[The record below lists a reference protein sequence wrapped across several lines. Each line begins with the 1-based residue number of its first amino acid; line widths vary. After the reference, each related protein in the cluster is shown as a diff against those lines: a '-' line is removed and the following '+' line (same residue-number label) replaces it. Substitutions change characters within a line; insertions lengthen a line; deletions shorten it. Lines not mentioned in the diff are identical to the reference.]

1 MSEFTIR
8 SESVDV
14 EQIMKQIR
22 QRILEKRGADYTEE
36 QIREL
41 ASVRLEKFLEPKNLR
56 SDLLEQFRKS
66 RPAVQTEPPAI
77 TPPYTADEADIFAT
91 HRGFLR
97 LMRKIFNPLLKLMF
111 NPNPLLHV
119 IHKQAEFNVTLLKRE
134 ARRKIEF
141 DKSRAEW
148 NALYYEVLHNLVLE
162 TTRMGIEA
170 QNLRMRVESL
180 SSRLDFSERRV
191 RALEGVV
198 QYRPEAV
205 RGPDRRD
212 DEDEA
217 PAVSTPGDSGEGYVP
232 TGNQPAQGGGQSQG
246 QGQPGDGSRKRRRR
260 RRGRRGGTG
269 VPGASGASG
278 AFGAPGPSGASG
290 APGAPDAPGGFD
302 GTDESDAFDES
313 DGFDEPE
320 ALAVPEASAS
330 AREDSGELRR
340 DPADL
345 SAEASAEA
353 EAASGREVG
362 PDAPDAPAA
371 PDAPDAPADGSS
383 DDDGQQ

>member
-22 QRILEKRGADYTEE
+22 ARILEKRGADYTEE

-41 ASVRLEKFLEPKNLR
+41 ATVRLEKFLEPRNLR

-66 RPAVQTEPPAI
+66 RPAVNTEPPAI
-77 TPPYTADEADIFAT
+77 TPPYTAEEADIFAT

-97 LMRKIFNPLLKLMF
+97 LMRKLFNPLLKMMF

-119 IHKQAEFNVTLLKRE
+119 IHKQAEFNVMLLKRE
-134 ARRKIEF
+134 SRRKIEF

-162 TTRMGIEA
+162 TTRMGIEG

-198 QYRPEAV
+198 QYRPEVISA
-205 RGPDRRD
+205 PIRREP
-212 DEDEA
+212 DEDDPVAA
-217 PAVSTPGDSGEGYVP
+217 PTTGGSFEGFVP
-232 TGNQPAQGGGQSQG
+232 AGQPSQGPQG
-246 QGQPGDGSRKRRRR
+246 QGDPNRKRRRR

-269 VPGASGASG
+269 TP
-278 AFGAPGPSGASG
+278 GAPGLGG
-290 APGAPDAPGGFD
+290 APGMAGQPAGPQDGEALEAGESDGPDDEGFD
-302 GTDESDAFDES
+302 GGDDNGGPDDSGGAEKAAADQT
-313 DGFDEPE
+313 
-320 ALAVPEASAS
+320 SAS
-330 AREDSGELRR
+330 ARETSSELRR
-340 DPADL
+340 DLD
-345 SAEASAEA
+345 
-353 EAASGREVG
+353 EAAFGREVG
-362 PDAPDAPAA
+362 PTAPSAP
-371 PDAPDAPADGSS
+371 GSS
-383 DDDGQQ
+383 DDNGEQ

>member
-22 QRILEKRGADYTEE
+22 ARILEKRGADYTEE

-66 RPAVQTEPPAI
+66 RPAVNTEPPAI
-77 TPPYTADEADIFAT
+77 EPPYTPEEADIFVT

-97 LMRKIFNPLLKLMF
+97 FTRKLFAPLMKMMF

-148 NALYYEVLHNLVLE
+148 NALYYEVIHNLVLE

-170 QNLRMRVESL
+170 QNLRMKVESL

-198 QYRPEAV
+198 QYRPEVIQAPA
-205 RGPDRRD
+205 RRERERD
-212 DEDEA
+212 DVV
-217 PAVSTPGDSGEGYVP
+217 PAAQPSSGAGSSEGYVP
-232 TGNQPAQGGGQSQG
+232 SGGASVSTSGPGPSG
-246 QGQPGDGSRKRRRR
+246 QGTVPADGSRRRRRR
-260 RRGRRGGTG
+260 RRGRRGG
-269 VPGASGASG
+269 A
-278 AFGAPGPSGASG
+278 GAPGGPGIPG
-290 APGAPDAPGGFD
+290 APGAQGDQQNSPDAQEAGG
-302 GTDESDAFDES
+302 G
-313 DGFDEPE
+313 DEPFDDNDNFE
-320 ALAVPEASAS
+320 GGDDVPELEPAGDTTDLAQ
-330 AREDSGELRR
+330 DKPD
-340 DPADL
+340 DP
-345 SAEASAEA
+345 
-353 EAASGREVG
+353 G
-362 PDAPDAPAA
+362 
-371 PDAPDAPADGSS
+371 S
-383 DDDGQQ
+383 DDNGQQ